1 MNTKR
6 VIGMPKPLDLESPR
20 NRNGTTNHNSNIS
33 STTRFDNVHDPE
45 ITHVLADAGQ
55 NVTLECPGV
64 SERSV
69 ISRLVWRAN
78 DNRIVEY
85 GSQSTTYFVHHNRI
99 ILSERNFTLFFRPV
113 QSEDSGEY
121 QCIVNSRNIP
131 EVIVNLT
138 VQGK

>member
-1 MNTKR
+1 M
-6 VIGMPKPLDLESPR
+6 
-20 NRNGTTNHNSNIS
+20 
-33 STTRFDNVHDPE
+33 
-45 ITHVLADAGQ
+45 
-55 NVTLECPGV
+55 

-138 VQGK
+138 VQGKKNNKLIYKYILTFYSFYIKLYDKYENIRINI

>member
-1 MNTKR
+1 M
-6 VIGMPKPLDLESPR
+6 
-20 NRNGTTNHNSNIS
+20 
-33 STTRFDNVHDPE
+33 
-45 ITHVLADAGQ
+45 THVLADAGD

-69 ISRLVWRAN
+69 VSRLVWRAN
-78 DNRIVEY
+78 DYRIVEY

-99 ILSERNFTLFFRPV
+99 ILSEKNFTLFFRPV

-121 QCIVNSRNIP
+121 QCVVNSRNIP

-138 VQGK
+138 VQGKTLKQIYLTIVHKIL